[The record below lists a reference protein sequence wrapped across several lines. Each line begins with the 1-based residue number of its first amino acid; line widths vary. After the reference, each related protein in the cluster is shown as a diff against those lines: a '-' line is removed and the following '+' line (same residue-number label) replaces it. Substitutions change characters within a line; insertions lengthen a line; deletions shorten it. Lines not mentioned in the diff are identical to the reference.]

1 MKYQTAKELLLSEG
15 FRIVSEDFEDDV
27 AYEDVVDTNTEA
39 MPDEGGEQLDS
50 DVFGAVEQGLG
61 DEGFDAQEVADIMTA
76 NNERIDELSQ
86 KGVAAEDIVKILAYE
101 NCECEDETTED
112 VPADD
117 GVEFEDEQ
125 FDEAYMTEG
134 KSKPKGDK
142 FSHKEKVAGRKPKG
156 CCGGKKGGKC
166 TDDDDDEINE
176 SVNSSLINQIKKVL
190 IGRGY
195 NADSASAWI
204 NANWGDIVIL
214 NKTGSDAEEI
224 VYEID
229 GSLDEAITPDN
240 GWAESNKKYGSISEL
255 YDVLIGRGYNL
266 KSAKSWVDANMDK
279 IVMLKR
285 KGYSAEEIVYELDG
299 SLEESIEDVP
309 GLTRGPRGQVGTD
322 NWDDFKDDFR
332 AKTLFLKKSL
342 TPQFVSGIIKDTDFE
357 VDDKEI
363 KAYAFKV
370 IDEVFGT
377 KNPVKNLQARIRSHF
392 VK

>member
-15 FRIVSEDFEDDV
+15 YRIISEDFENDV

-86 KGVAAEDIVKILAYE
+86 KGVTAEDIVKILAYE

-112 VPADD
+112 VPVDD
-117 GVEFEDEQ
+117 GVEFDDEQ

-166 TDDDDDEINE
+166 EDDDDD
-176 SVNSSLINQIKKVL
+176 
-190 IGRGY
+190 
-195 NADSASAWI
+195 D
-204 NANWGDIVIL
+204 
-214 NKTGSDAEEI
+214 
-224 VYEID
+224 
-229 GSLDEAITPDN
+229 LDEA
-240 GWAESNKKYGSISEL
+240 L
-255 YDVLIGRGYNL
+255 
-266 KSAKSWVDANMDK
+266 
-279 IVMLKR
+279 
-285 KGYSAEEIVYELDG
+285 
-299 SLEESIEDVP
+299 EDVP